1 MATGKT
7 TLGRAIAEGL
17 GRPFVD
23 SDEQLE
29 HDTGLTAAQIAERDG
44 RDALHAREADLLLA
58 ALADPQP
65 SVIAAAAS
73 TIEDE
78 RCRRA
83 LADAFLIWLRVD
95 PDVLARRV
103 REKGHRPLAGDV
115 AAQLREQAARRDP
128 LFVEVA
134 DFIVS

>member
-17 GRPFVD
+17 GRPLVD

-29 HDTGLTAAQIAERDG
+29 HDTGLTAAQIADRDG
-44 RDALHAREADLLLA
+44 LDALHAREAELLLA

-73 TIEDE
+73 TIEDA

-83 LADAFLIWLRVD
+83 LADAFVIWVRVD
-95 PDVLARRV
+95 ADVLAQRV

-115 AAQLREQAARRDP
+115 DAQLREQVARRHP
-128 LFVEVA
+128 LFAEVA
-134 DFIVS
+134 DFVVS